1 MTPLAETRPG
11 LAAHRLLGLICA
23 AHFISHF
30 YIVILAPVLTLVR
43 ADFGVSYTQV
53 GLAFFAF
60 NLTSAIFQTHAGY
73 LVDRSNAG
81 AVLIG
86 GLVIGA
92 AALLGAALFSS
103 FWLFIAMFA
112 LLGLGNTVYH
122 PADYALL
129 ARHIPSARMS
139 HAYALHTFAGLAGS
153 AAAPIVVI
161 YFATVSGWRSA
172 YLVGAAMGL
181 GVAFILIAFWR
192 DFGAAAPKPKAAAN
206 DNAPTSGRALLF
218 STPILVQL
226 AVFVLLALM
235 NAGVQNFSMPAL
247 ESLRGI
253 PLQLSGTALTLYLV
267 LAAIGV
273 LAGGYVAARTQR
285 HEWAAGISLAVFGLS
300 VLSLAFVDAGAAVL
314 LFTFVVAGL
323 CNGFVAPSRD
333 MLVRAVTPD
342 GAHGKVFAFVTNGFN
357 IGGIVSPL
365 LFGALL
371 DHGHPQ
377 AVFIV
382 AAAFALLCVPLVILT
397 RPTPR
402 SDVMR

>member
-1 MTPLAETRPG
+1 MTPLAEPRPG

-86 GLVIGA
+86 GLAIGA

-139 HAYALHTFAGLAGS
+139 HAYALHTFAGMAGS
-153 AAAPIVVI
+153 AAAPIIVI
-161 YFATVSGWRSA
+161 YVATASGWRNA
-172 YLVGAAMGL
+172 YLVAAAMGL
-181 GVAFILIAFWR
+181 GVTLLLIAFWR
-192 DFGAAAPKPKAAAN
+192 DFGDAATPQPKAAAN
-206 DNAPTSGRALLF
+206 DNAPASGRALLF

-247 ESLRGI
+247 EGLRGI

-285 HEWAAGISLAVFGLS
+285 HEWAAGISLTGS
-300 VLSLAFVDAGAAVL
+300 
-314 LFTFVVAGL
+314 
-323 CNGFVAPSRD
+323 GFRSFPSRSS
-333 MLVRAVTPD
+333 MRARQFSSSPSWWRGCATASSRHRAICWCGPSRRM
-342 GAHGKVFAFVTNGFN
+342 AHTARC
-357 IGGIVSPL
+357 S
-365 LFGALL
+365 
-371 DHGHPQ
+371 
-377 AVFIV
+377 
-382 AAAFALLCVPLVILT
+382 
-397 RPTPR
+397 R
-402 SDVMR
+402 S